1 MAGNSIGQLFRVTT
15 FGESHGTCVGAIVDG
30 VPSGIDLCEKDLQ
43 YDINRRR
50 PGTSNFVTPRKEL
63 DHIKILSGVFK
74 GKTTGASIGL
84 LVMNHGYNS
93 DEYNYIK
100 NIYRPGHAD
109 FTYHKK
115 YKYYDYRGGGRA
127 SARETVVRVAAGAI
141 AKKFLLDYHNIII
154 NGYLTQIGNIK
165 FNAPNILHIK
175 NNKFY
180 CLNKNKIYKLKKF
193 LNTLKKS
200 GNSVG
205 AKIKIIAKNIPIGL
219 GEPVFDKLNADI
231 AHALMSIGAVKG
243 IEIGEGFKFANML
256 GSNSRDEIKP
266 NGFASNHSGGI
277 LGGISNGQPI
287 VINLVIKPTSSI
299 KIPIKTINY
308 SNISVNLSNNGR
320 HDPCI
325 GIRAIPVAEAMLA
338 IVLMDHV
345 LRQQIQYINK

>member
-15 FGESHGTCVGAIVDG
+15 FGESHGICIGAVVDG

-43 YDINRRR
+43 YDLNRRR
-50 PGTSNFVTPRKEL
+50 PGISKFVTPRKES
-63 DHIKILSGVFK
+63 DHVKILSGVFR
-74 GKTTGASIGL
+74 GKTTGTSIGL
-84 LVMNHGYNS
+84 LIMNHGHNS
-93 DEYNYIK
+93 NEYKYIE

-115 YKYYDYRGGGRA
+115 YGYYDYRGGGRA

-141 AKKFLLDYHNIII
+141 AKKFLLNYYNIII

-165 FNAPNILHIK
+165 FNAPNFLQIK

-180 CLNKNKIYKLKKF
+180 CLNKNKIYKLDKF
-193 LNTLKKS
+193 LNMLKQS

-205 AKIKIIAKNIPIGL
+205 AKITIIAKNIPIGL

-231 AHALMSIGAVKG
+231 AHALMGIGAVKG
-243 IEIGEGFKFANML
+243 IEIGDGFKFVSML
-256 GSNSRDEIKP
+256 GSNSRDEIYP
-266 NGFASNHSGGI
+266 NGFIKNHAGGI

-287 VINLVIKPTSSI
+287 IINLAIKPTSSI
-299 KIPIKTINY
+299 KIPIKTINH
-308 SNISVNLSNNGR
+308 NNTSVNLSNYGR

-325 GIRAIPVAEAMLA
+325 GIRIIPVAEAMLA
-338 IVLMDHV
+338 IVLMDHI
-345 LRQQIQYINK
+345 LRQ